1 MLHSGTYPQTLDYA
15 GKACQGQTLKLIM
28 KRITYG
34 RKQFY
39 NIGPYRAL
47 PIGLARVFVYV

>member
-1 MLHSGTYPQTLDYA
+1 VLHSGTYPQTLDYA